1 MPSPI
6 RAKDPVGIAQRIL
19 VMCGQR
25 VLLDSDLAELYGV
38 QTEWLNHQVRRNP
51 ASFPLISFFS

>member
-51 ASFPLISFFS
+51 ASFPLI